1 MPWSKFIQNT
11 RFAIVVFVIPE
22 FKVWSWRPGVP
33 KSPELVPRFWRLD
46 VPRPHYFVAR
56 SLRLG
61 VSRPPDLPICFGCAQ
76 TTGSGDVVLAS
87 LCAHTTGRV
96 VMVSAV
102 WHRKGHGAGWNF
114 MVL

>member
-1 MPWSKFIQNT
+1 MMPWSKFIQNT

-33 KSPELVPRFWRLD
+33 KSWY
-46 VPRPHYFVAR
+46 H
-56 SLRLG
+56 
-61 VSRPPDLPICFGCAQ
+61 PDLPICFGCAQ

-96 VMVSAV
+96 VVVSAV